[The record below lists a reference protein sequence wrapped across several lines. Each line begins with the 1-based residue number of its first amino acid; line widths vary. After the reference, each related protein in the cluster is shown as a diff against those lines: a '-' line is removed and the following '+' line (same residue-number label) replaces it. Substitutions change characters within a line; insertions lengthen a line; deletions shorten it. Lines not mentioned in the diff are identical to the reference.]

1 MTSLEIEYVEP
12 QQDETD
18 DMANA
23 VSDALLNMLEE
34 ENVDSP
40 RIGSRPASS
49 LYGISLLRP
58 LKDVLSKS
66 GLYTED
72 KLNKLLSGLYEKLR
86 KTPENTKKIL
96 KALATH
102 FSKKYKKEKDL
113 VKEVKKAL
121 NAINKNIDAQRKR
134 LEKSGALRSDVV
146 RVQDIPKRSLR
157 PRPKARSPTLT
168 RKLRAVKVGTRE
180 PAFQRSTFADQM
192 MSIDRRALNPDIA
205 NKPPPSPPR
214 SPEKRRKQADRE
226 EAEEEEIRRYG
237 QNYDDDDDDDIA
249 ATWSP
254 GRLAERDDLLE
265 RRFKLRQ
272 QWRRWSDETTGFLPQ
287 AMWEQEVER
296 GNASAMPPLELPP
309 PRPAPGTR
317 TASGLQ
323 YVVPPLEDEEEKR
336 GKLIDRLGQQSMTLF
351 KMTGSSRRP
360 VSRFA
365 STKELQEEVSKRQ
378 DAINRARMKKAVS
391 YLKKNNARDL
401 IEEARRGAGNFLE
414 SLEKA
419 VQGLKWDKDRASMK
433 RLRDQGLGAFR
444 GDRVADSMEIQRKM
458 AEVAAKARANKKRKL
473 AERGKASSR
482 AREQTKLYVKHYY
495 EASRKNKEERG
506 LPRIP
511 KLFIKIGEFRDGSTG
526 EEFVS
531 LSNTITGRVSKIPLS
546 EFQKNWLTFS
556 EYLEWL
562 DDAIRAADDLD
573 MDLVDFLQKKS
584 KAAASPRREAVAA
597 ASSFE
602 VGDVVEKMKGAGKGQ
617 MVRITQ
623 ISGNKLGGVFV
634 EGGKT
639 VRLQS
644 MKNFK

>member
-18 DMANA
+18 DMANV
-23 VSDALLNMLEE
+23 VSDTLLNMLED
-34 ENVDSP
+34 ENVNSP
-40 RIGSRPASS
+40 RLEAQPASS

-58 LKDVLSKS
+58 LKDVLSTS

-72 KLNKLLSGLYEKLR
+72 KLNKLLSDLYDALR
-86 KTPENTKKIL
+86 KNPENTKKIL
-96 KALATH
+96 KALAAR
-102 FSKKYKKEKDL
+102 FSKKYKNEKDL
-113 VKEVKKAL
+113 VKNVKKAL
-121 NAINKNIDAQRKR
+121 NAINKKIDAQLKR

-146 RVQDIPKRSLR
+146 RVKDIPRRSR
-157 PRPKARSPTLT
+157 PRFVASRSPTLT
-168 RKLRAVKVGTRE
+168 RKLRAVRVGARE
-180 PAFQRSTFADQM
+180 PAFRRSTFAEQITG
-192 MSIDRRALNPDIA
+192 IDSQAINPYIKRSA
-205 NKPPPSPPR
+205 ASVASPPPSPVA
-214 SPEKRRKQADRE
+214 SSDSDE
-226 EAEEEEIRRYG
+226 E
-237 QNYDDDDDDDIA
+237 DDIA

-254 GRLAERDDLLE
+254 RRLAERDDLLE
-265 RRFKLRQ
+265 RRFRRRQ
-272 QWRRWSDETTGFLPQ
+272 QQRRWSDETTGFLPQ

-296 GNASAMPPLELPP
+296 GSASEMPALELPP
-309 PRPAPGTR
+309 PRPVPGTR

-336 GKLIDRLGQQSMTLF
+336 RKLFDRLGQQSMTLF

-360 VSRFA
+360 VSRYA
-365 STKELQEEVSKRQ
+365 STTELQREVSKRQ
-378 DAINRARMKKAVS
+378 DAINRTRMKKAVS
-391 YLKKNNARDL
+391 YLKKNNASDL
-401 IEEARRGAGNFLE
+401 IEEARKGAGNFLE

-419 VQGLKWDKDRASMK
+419 VQGLKWDKDRAGMK

-444 GDRVADSMEIQRKM
+444 GDRLADAMEIQRKM
-458 AEVAAKARANKKRKL
+458 ADVAAKARANKKRKL
-473 AERGKASSR
+473 AERKKASSR
-482 AREQTKLYVKHYY
+482 AREQATLYVKDYY
-495 EASRKNKEERG
+495 EASRKNSEERG

-511 KLFIKIGEFRDGSTG
+511 KLFRKIGEFRDGSTG

-556 EYLEWL
+556 EYNIWL
-562 DDAIRAADDLD
+562 DNAIRSADDQD

-584 KAAASPRREAVAA
+584 KASAKPPSIEAATDSVEAVA

-602 VGDVVEKMKGAGKGQ
+602 VGDVVEKTKGAGKGQ

-644 MKNFK
+644 VKNFK

>member
-23 VSDALLNMLEE
+23 VSDTLLNMLEE

-40 RIGSRPASS
+40 RIGAQPASS

-72 KLNKLLSGLYEKLR
+72 KLNKLLSDLYDALR
-86 KTPENTKKIL
+86 NNPENTKKIL
-96 KALATH
+96 KALATR

-113 VKEVKKAL
+113 VKNVKKAL
-121 NAINKNIDAQRKR
+121 NAINKKIDAQRKR
-134 LEKSGALRSDVV
+134 LEKSGALRPDVV

-157 PRPKARSPTLT
+157 PRPPGRSPTLT
-168 RKLRAVKVGTRE
+168 RRLRAVKVGVRN
-180 PAFQRSTFADQM
+180 PAFRRSTFAEQM
-192 MSIDRRALNPDIA
+192 IGIDRGALNPWIPRTA
-205 NKPPPSPPR
+205 AKPSPPR

-226 EAEEEEIRRYG
+226 EAEEEEEERRRYG
-237 QNYDDDDDDDIA
+237 QNDIA

-254 GRLAERDDLLE
+254 RRGAERDELLE
-265 RRFKLRQ
+265 RRFRRRQ

-296 GNASAMPPLELPP
+296 GNASVSVVPPLELPP

-323 YVVPPLEDEEEKR
+323 YVVPPLEDEEEE
-336 GKLIDRLGQQSMTLF
+336 GEKLFDR
-351 KMTGSSRRP
+351 
-360 VSRFA
+360 
-365 STKELQEEVSKRQ
+365 
-378 DAINRARMKKAVS
+378 NRARMKKAVS

-419 VQGLKWDKDRASMK
+419 VQGLKWHKDRASMK

-444 GDRVADSMEIQRKM
+444 GNRLADSMEIQRKM

-473 AERGKASSR
+473 AEREKASSR
-482 AREQTKLYVKHYY
+482 AREQAKLYVKDYY
-495 EASRKNKEERG
+495 EASRKNTEERG

-511 KLFIKIGEFRDGSTG
+511 KLFRKIGEFRDGSTG

-562 DDAIRAADDLD
+562 DDAIRSADDLD

-584 KAAASPRREAVAA
+584 KAAAKPRREAVAA

-623 ISGNKLGGVFV
+623 LAGNKLGGVFV

-644 MKNFK
+644 VKNFK

>member
-18 DMANA
+18 DMANV
-23 VSDALLNMLEE
+23 VSDTLLNMLED
-34 ENVDSP
+34 ENVNSP
-40 RIGSRPASS
+40 RLEAQPASS

-72 KLNKLLSGLYEKLR
+72 KLNKLLSDLYDALR
-86 KTPENTKKIL
+86 KNPENTKKIL
-96 KALATH
+96 KALATR
-102 FSKKYKKEKDL
+102 FSKKYQKEKDL
-113 VKEVKKAL
+113 VKNVKKAL
-121 NAINKNIDAQRKR
+121 NAINKKIDAQRKR

-146 RVQDIPKRSLR
+146 RVQDIPRRSWR
-157 PRPKARSPTLT
+157 PRPRARSPTLT
-168 RKLRAVKVGTRE
+168 RKLRAVRVGARE
-180 PAFQRSTFADQM
+180 PAFRRSTFAEQITG
-192 MSIDRRALNPDIA
+192 IDSQAINPYIQRSA
-205 NKPPPSPPR
+205 ISAASPPPSPVA
-214 SPEKRRKQADRE
+214 SSDSDE
-226 EAEEEEIRRYG
+226 E
-237 QNYDDDDDDDIA
+237 DDIA

-254 GRLAERDDLLE
+254 RRLAERDDLLE
-265 RRFKLRQ
+265 RRFRRRQ
-272 QWRRWSDETTGFLPQ
+272 QQRRWSDETTGFLPQ

-296 GNASAMPPLELPP
+296 GSASEMPALELPP

-336 GKLIDRLGQQSMTLF
+336 RKLFERLGQQSMTLF
-351 KMTGSSRRP
+351 TMTGSSRRP
-360 VSRFA
+360 VSRYA
-365 STKELQEEVSKRQ
+365 STRELQTEASKRQ
-378 DAINRARMKKAVS
+378 EAINRARMKTAVS
-391 YLKKNNARDL
+391 YLEKNNARDL
-401 IEEARRGAGNFLE
+401 IEEARKGAGNFLE

-419 VQGLKWDKDRASMK
+419 VQGLKWDNARAGMK

-444 GDRVADSMEIQRKM
+444 GDRLADAMEIQRKM
-458 AEVAAKARANKKRKL
+458 ADVAAKARANKKRKL
-473 AERGKASSR
+473 AEREKASSR
-482 AREQTKLYVKHYY
+482 AREQATLYVKDYY
-495 EASRKNKEERG
+495 EASRKNREERG

-511 KLFIKIGEFRDGSTG
+511 KLFRKIGEFRDGSTG

-556 EYLEWL
+556 EYNIWL
-562 DDAIRAADDLD
+562 DNAIRSADDLD

-584 KAAASPRREAVAA
+584 KASAKPPSIEAATASVEAVA

-602 VGDVVEKMKGAGKGQ
+602 VGDVVKKTKGAGKGQ

-634 EGGKT
+634 EDGKT

-644 MKNFK
+644 VKNFK

>member
-1 MTSLEIEYVEP
+1 LFFTIKHKMTSLEIEYVEP

-18 DMANA
+18 DMANV
-23 VSDALLNMLEE
+23 VSDTLLNMLED
-34 ENVDSP
+34 ENVNSP
-40 RIGSRPASS
+40 RLEAQPASS
-49 LYGISLLRP
+49 LYGITLLLP
-58 LKDVLSKS
+58 LKDVLSNS

-72 KLNKLLSGLYEKLR
+72 KLNKLLSDLYDALR
-86 KTPENTKKIL
+86 KNPENTKKIL
-96 KALATH
+96 KALAAR

-113 VKEVKKAL
+113 VKNVKKAL
-121 NAINKNIDAQRKR
+121 NAINKKIDAQRKR
-134 LEKSGALRSDVV
+134 LEKSGALRPDVV
-146 RVQDIPKRSLR
+146 RVKDIPRRSR
-157 PRPKARSPTLT
+157 PRFAALRSPTLT
-168 RKLRAVKVGTRE
+168 RKLRAVNVRARE
-180 PAFQRSTFADQM
+180 PAFRRSTFADQM
-192 MSIDRRALNPDIA
+192 TGIDSQAINPYIQRSA
-205 NKPPPSPPR
+205 ASVASPPPSPVA
-214 SPEKRRKQADRE
+214 SSDSDE
-226 EAEEEEIRRYG
+226 E
-237 QNYDDDDDDDIA
+237 DDIA

-254 GRLAERDDLLE
+254 RRLAERDDLLE
-265 RRFKLRQ
+265 RTFRRRQ
-272 QWRRWSDETTGFLPQ
+272 QQRRWSDETTGFLPQ

-296 GNASAMPPLELPP
+296 GSASEMPALELPP
-309 PRPAPGTR
+309 PRPVPGTR

-336 GKLIDRLGQQSMTLF
+336 RKLFDRLGQQSMTLF

-360 VSRFA
+360 VSRYA
-365 STKELQEEVSKRQ
+365 STTELQREVSKRQ

-391 YLKKNNARDL
+391 YLEKNNARDL

-419 VQGLKWDKDRASMK
+419 VQGLKWDKDQAGMK

-444 GDRVADSMEIQRKM
+444 GDRLADAMEIQRKM
-458 AEVAAKARANKKRKL
+458 ADVAAKARANKKRKL
-473 AERGKASSR
+473 AEREKASSR
-482 AREQTKLYVKHYY
+482 AREQATLYVKNYY
-495 EASRKNKEERG
+495 EASRNDQVERG

-511 KLFIKIGEFRDGSTG
+511 KLFRKIGEFRDGSTG

-531 LSNTITGRVSKIPLS
+531 MSNTITGRVSKIPLS

-556 EYLEWL
+556 EYQIWL
-562 DDAIRAADDLD
+562 DEAIRAADDQD

-584 KAAASPRREAVAA
+584 KASAKSPPREAVA

-602 VGDVVEKMKGAGKGQ
+602 VGDVVKKTKGAGKGQ

-623 ISGNKLGGVFV
+623 LAGNKLGGVFV

-644 MKNFK
+644 VKNFK

>member
-1 MTSLEIEYVEP
+1 MTTLEIEYVEP
-12 QQDETD
+12 PQDDETD
-18 DMANA
+18 DMANV
-23 VSDALLNMLEE
+23 VSDTVLNMLEE
-34 ENVDSP
+34 ETVDSP
-40 RIGSRPASS
+40 RFEPQPASS
-49 LYGISLLRP
+49 LYGITLLLP
-58 LKDVLSKS
+58 LKVVLSKS
-66 GLYTED
+66 GLYEED
-72 KLNKLLSGLYEKLR
+72 KLNKLLSGLYDKLR
-86 KTPENTKKIL
+86 QNPENTKKIL
-96 KALATH
+96 KALANS

-113 VKEVKKAL
+113 VKNVKKAL
-121 NAINKNIDAQRKR
+121 NAINKKIDAQRKR
-134 LEKSGALRSDVV
+134 LEKSGALRPDVV

-157 PRPKARSPTLT
+157 PRPPGRSPTLT
-168 RKLRAVKVGTRE
+168 RKLRAVNVRARE
-180 PAFQRSTFADQM
+180 PAFRRSTFAEQM
-192 MSIDRRALNPDIA
+192 IGIDRGALNPYIQRSA
-205 NKPPPSPPR
+205 ASVASPPPSPVA
-214 SPEKRRKQADRE
+214 SSDSDE
-226 EAEEEEIRRYG
+226 E
-237 QNYDDDDDDDIA
+237 DDIA

-254 GRLAERDDLLE
+254 RRLAERDELLE
-265 RRFKLRQ
+265 RRFRRRQ

-419 VQGLKWDKDRASMK
+419 VQGLKLDKDRAGMK

-444 GDRVADSMEIQRKM
+444 GNRQADSMEIQRKM

-473 AERGKASSR
+473 AEREKASSR
-482 AREQTKLYVKHYY
+482 AREQATLYVKNYY
-495 EASRKNKEERG
+495 EASRKNTEERG

-511 KLFIKIGEFRDGSTG
+511 KLFRKIGEFRDGSTG

-556 EYLEWL
+556 EYQIWL
-562 DDAIRAADDLD
+562 DEAIRAADDQD

-584 KAAASPRREAVAA
+584 KASAKSPPPR
-597 ASSFE
+597 SFE
-602 VGDVVEKMKGAGKGQ
+602 VGDVVEKIKGAGKGQ

-623 ISGNKLGGVFV
+623 LAGNKLGGVFV

-644 MKNFK
+644 VKNFK

>member
-18 DMANA
+18 DMANV
-23 VSDALLNMLEE
+23 VSDTLLNMLED
-34 ENVDSP
+34 ENVNSP
-40 RIGSRPASS
+40 RLEAQPASS

-58 LKDVLSKS
+58 LKDVLSTS

-72 KLNKLLSGLYEKLR
+72 KLNKLLSDLYDALR
-86 KTPENTKKIL
+86 KNPENTKKIL
-96 KALATH
+96 KALATR
-102 FSKKYKKEKDL
+102 FSRKYNKEKDL
-113 VKEVKKAL
+113 VKNVKKAL
-121 NAINKNIDAQRKR
+121 NAINKKIDAQLKR

-146 RVQDIPKRSLR
+146 RVKDIPRRSR
-157 PRPKARSPTLT
+157 PRFVASRSPTLT
-168 RKLRAVKVGTRE
+168 RKLRAVRVGARE
-180 PAFQRSTFADQM
+180 PAFRRSTFAEQITG
-192 MSIDRRALNPDIA
+192 IDSQAINPYIKRSA
-205 NKPPPSPPR
+205 ASVASPLPSPVA
-214 SPEKRRKQADRE
+214 SSDSDE
-226 EAEEEEIRRYG
+226 E
-237 QNYDDDDDDDIA
+237 DDIA

-254 GRLAERDDLLE
+254 RRLAERDDLLE
-265 RRFKLRQ
+265 RRFRRRQ
-272 QWRRWSDETTGFLPQ
+272 QQRRWSDETTGFLPQ

-296 GNASAMPPLELPP
+296 GSASEMPALELPP
-309 PRPAPGTR
+309 PRPVPGTR

-336 GKLIDRLGQQSMTLF
+336 RKLFDRLGQQSMTLF

-360 VSRFA
+360 VSRYA
-365 STKELQEEVSKRQ
+365 STTELQREVSKRQ
-378 DAINRARMKKAVS
+378 DAINRTRMKKAVS
-391 YLKKNNARDL
+391 YLEKNNARDL

-419 VQGLKWDKDRASMK
+419 VQGLKWDKDRAGMK

-444 GDRVADSMEIQRKM
+444 GDRRADAMEIQRKM
-458 AEVAAKARANKKRKL
+458 ADVAAKASANKKRKL
-473 AERGKASSR
+473 AEREKASSR
-482 AREQTKLYVKHYY
+482 AREQATLYVKDYY
-495 EASRKNKEERG
+495 EASRKNSEERG

-511 KLFIKIGEFRDGSTG
+511 KLFRTIGEFRDGSTG

-556 EYLEWL
+556 EYQIWL
-562 DDAIRAADDLD
+562 DEAIRAADDQD

-584 KAAASPRREAVAA
+584 KASAKSPPREAVA

-602 VGDVVEKMKGAGKGQ
+602 VGDVVEKTKGAGKGQ

-644 MKNFK
+644 VKNFK